1 MKLLDVEGPLR
12 ENGGMR
18 VMLALD
24 SSSSSRHRVSINR
37 ATVLDASRSPSMAR
51 SYRAD

>member
-1 MKLLDVEGPLR
+1 LDVEGPLR

-18 VMLALD
+18 VMLAVN
-24 SSSSSRHRVSINR
+24 SSPSSRHRASINR
-37 ATVLDASRSPSMAR
+37 ATVFDASRSPSMTR